1 MGKLLFHFSQN
12 DLFVQYRIQ
21 GVAQLYV
28 SLKILTT
35 CIGNRYRYIEYF
47 FMFSGKQVRLEFQR
61 TEQCSLETNL
71 RFRGCEVKYWNLPFT
86 VEDFHEFQ
94 KVRCIGSETVLANPV
109 KLFIFAIYNT
119 LSCQIFD
126 IVITLVVDETHQS
139 GKDKL
144 LSGTAPKFI

>member
-1 MGKLLFHFSQN
+1 M
-12 DLFVQYRIQ
+12 
-21 GVAQLYV
+21 
-28 SLKILTT
+28 
-35 CIGNRYRYIEYF
+35 
-47 FMFSGKQVRLEFQR
+47 
-61 TEQCSLETNL
+61 
-71 RFRGCEVKYWNLPFT
+71 KYWNVPFT

-94 KVRCIGSETVLANPV
+94 KVRCVGSEMVLANPL

>member
-1 MGKLLFHFSQN
+1 MRGLPSPSQ
-12 DLFVQYRIQ
+12 YT
-21 GVAQLYV
+21 
-28 SLKILTT
+28 SIL
-35 CIGNRYRYIEYF
+35 I
-47 FMFSGKQVRLEFQR
+47 
-61 TEQCSLETNL
+61 SLETNL

-86 VEDFHEFQ
+86 IEDCYEFQ
-94 KVRCIGSETVLANPV
+94 KVRCVGSEMVLANPL

-144 LSGTAPKFI
+144 LSGKAPKFI